1 MKTTPDL
8 SRRTVARG
16 VAWSAPI
23 IAVGAPAP
31 AVAASQPPSFSHITH
46 FLWYMNNAPWCF
58 SQDGMEL
65 NTVDSGTGV
74 SFKNTKSSTRITG
87 ISATF
92 YFAGSDLQWSAATGD
107 SGCWTVPTQKGSA
120 ISLPLPT
127 GGNGTFYPYVSSYTC
142 GVTAAAGTTT
152 LKPYRFR
159 TQCLTKDDTSWSKY
173 QVARRVAI
181 ATIDGAPTST
191 DTGTFTINS

>member
-74 SFKNTKSSTRITG
+74 SFKNTKLSTKITA
-87 ISATF
+87 IAATF
-92 YFAGSDLQWSAATGD
+92 YFAGSDLRWSTATGD
-107 SGCWTVPTQKGSA
+107 SGCWTVPTQTGDA

-127 GGNGTFYPYVSSYTC
+127 GGTGTFYPYVSSYTC
-142 GVTAAAGTTT
+142 AVTAAAGTTT

-159 TQCLTKDDTSWSKY
+159 TQCLTKDSTSWYKY

-181 ATIDGAPTST
+181 ATIDRAPTST
-191 DTGTFTINS
+191 DTGTFTIS